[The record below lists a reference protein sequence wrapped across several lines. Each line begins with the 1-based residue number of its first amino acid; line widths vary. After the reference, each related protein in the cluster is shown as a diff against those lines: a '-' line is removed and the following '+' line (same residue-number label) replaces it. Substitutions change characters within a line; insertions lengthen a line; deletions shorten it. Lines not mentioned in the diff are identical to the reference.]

1 MFPQHTAIL
10 NLGYPAGTGTVTE
23 WTSFD
28 SRQNLSDYHSHTV
41 LAGDLSD
48 LWEVERNLVAG
59 GMGVEKAHFKL
70 KLLRNSPING
80 GSTWLRCEICFCT
93 AFLFAH

>member
-48 LWEVERNLVAG
+48 LWEALHQAP
-59 GMGVEKAHFKL
+59 AS
-70 KLLRNSPING
+70 LLPQM
-80 GSTWLRCEICFCT
+80 
-93 AFLFAH
+93 